1 MNAKKLKLDKSM
13 VVFYLEMSSYARSR
27 FVDKEGLS
35 NANFDANAN
44 GKVRVTCQSGNPTF
58 FSMNFVMKA
67 S

>member
-13 VVFYLEMSSYARSR
+13 VVFYLEMSGNARSR

-35 NANFDANAN
+35 NANY